1 MFYAKRN
8 KASLDVVQRGE
19 HIFYTLMR
27 TGLAY
32 RHNDMEYQRITLHM
46 RKCAPL
52 TPFTGKPACF
62 PLSSQSGWNKVL
74 IWLPP
79 SSL

>member
-1 MFYAKRN
+1 
-8 KASLDVVQRGE
+8 
-19 HIFYTLMR
+19 MR

-52 TPFTGKPACF
+52 TPFTGKTGLF
-62 PLSSQSGWNKVL
+62 
-74 IWLPP
+74 
-79 SSL
+79 SLVIAIRLE